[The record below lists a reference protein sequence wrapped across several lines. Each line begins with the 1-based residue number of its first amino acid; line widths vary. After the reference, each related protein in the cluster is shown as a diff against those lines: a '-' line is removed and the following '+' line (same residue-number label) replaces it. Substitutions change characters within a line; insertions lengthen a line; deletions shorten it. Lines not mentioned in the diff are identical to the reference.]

1 MSLMTNNTEMFIS
14 SYQGTDDV
22 DKEKGKDG
30 NPTSHDSELP
40 DETVMNNIDLGG
52 ILNLATEDTL
62 NIR

>member
-1 MSLMTNNTEMFIS
+1 MFMY

-22 DKEKGKDG
+22 NKEKGRDG
-30 NPTSHDSELP
+30 NVTSPDFELP

>member
-1 MSLMTNNTEMFIS
+1 MFIS

-30 NPTSHDSELP
+30 NASSPDSELP

>member
-1 MSLMTNNTEMFIS
+1 MLIS
-14 SYQGTDDV
+14 SYQGTDDM
-22 DKEKGKDG
+22 DKEKGQDG
-30 NPTSHDSELP
+30 NATSPDSELP